1 MTAPAA
7 AGPEIR
13 ILATAAAA
21 VPVLLDEIRRVAGSG
36 SRPLVGF
43 ATGGT
48 YTAMLQAL
56 GAELQSGRIDAG
68 TFTATH
74 LDEYLGFPPER
85 RGGMVHELGTACPP
99 LLAML
104 RGGTFFP
111 VPHDGTPASLQQH
124 EARLLRAGGVQVQ
137 FLGIGRNGHL
147 AFNEPGTPFDSGF
160 HRTVLAETTRD
171 DARARFAPEEPPRDA
186 VTSGLATILA
196 AKRLVLCAFG
206 AAKRDAVVA
215 MLRGP
220 VVPACPASL
229 LRRHGNALVLL
240 DPAAAAGLGAREGAQ
255 GS

>member
-1 MTAPAA
+1 MSERAA
-7 AGPEIR
+7 AGPEVN
-13 ILATAAAA
+13 ILATADAA
-21 VPVLLDEIRRVAGSG
+21 VPVLLDEIRRVVGSG
-36 SRPLVGF
+36 RRPLVGF

-56 GAELQSGRIDAG
+56 GTELQSGRIDSGA
-68 TFTATH
+68 FTATH

-104 RGGTFFP
+104 RNGTFFP

-124 EARLLRAGGVQVQ
+124 ETRLLRAGGVQVQ

-171 DARARFAPEEPPRDA
+171 DARARFAPEEPPCDA

-206 AAKRDAVVA
+206 AAKREAVVA

-229 LRRHGNALVLL
+229 LRRHPHALVLL
-240 DPAAAAGLGAREGAQ
+240 DPAAAAGLGAAAALSG
-255 GS
+255 